1 MRTFGKEL
9 KEYFEFQLEGD
20 EKIYRI
26 PLAAAMPY
34 GILNE
39 MAEAVN
45 TGDRFTTQ
53 VKMLRTYMG
62 DVVDTLPVG
71 TLSGILQAWG
81 EESAHVGASVGA
93 S

>member
-1 MRTFGKEL
+1 
-9 KEYFEFQLEGD
+9 
-20 EKIYRI
+20 
-26 PLAAAMPY
+26 
-34 GILNE
+34 

-81 EESAHVGASVGA
+81 EESAHVGASVGE